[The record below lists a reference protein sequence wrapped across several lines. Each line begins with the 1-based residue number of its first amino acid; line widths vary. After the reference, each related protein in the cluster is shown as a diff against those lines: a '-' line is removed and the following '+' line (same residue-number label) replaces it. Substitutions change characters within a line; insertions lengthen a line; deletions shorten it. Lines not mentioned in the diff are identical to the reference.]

1 MAIIRELEC
10 QPRGIYTGAIGLL
23 SPGGDAVFNVAIR
36 TLIVDAKSGAATFN
50 VGGGI
55 TWDSTTE
62 GEYEECWLKAKFLS
76 HP

>member
-50 VGGGI
+50 VGGAI